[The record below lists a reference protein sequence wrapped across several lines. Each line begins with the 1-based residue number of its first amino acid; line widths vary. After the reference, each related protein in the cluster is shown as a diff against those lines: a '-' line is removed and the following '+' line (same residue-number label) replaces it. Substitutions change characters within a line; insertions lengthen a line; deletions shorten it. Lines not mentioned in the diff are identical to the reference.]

1 MRTQKIDMIG
11 VRVGRLKVIKDSGKR
26 YGKNR
31 EVLWKCL
38 CDCGNMCEVRG
49 GHLRSGYTQSCGCL
63 QKENRE
69 KYNNLRHTYKT
80 MSLRKIGVLK
90 D

>member
-1 MRTQKIDMIG
+1 MRTQKIDMTGQRIG
-11 VRVGRLKVIKDSGKR
+11 KLKVIKDSGKR

-38 CDCGNMCEVRG
+38 CDCGNICEVRG

-63 QKENRE
+63 QEQTRK
-69 KYNNLRHTYKT
+69 KYNNLRHNYKV
-80 MSLRKIGVLK
+80 MSLKKAGVLE
-90 D
+90 